1 MVAFRLYVEFI
12 DVSVHFGPICSII
25 ELFHNGTVPF
35 YIIDS
40 QTVKKHSFG
49 YRARKCFELVS

>member
-12 DVSVHFGPICSII
+12 DVSVHFGPNYMDM
-25 ELFHNGTVPF
+25 FHNGTVPF

-49 YRARKCFELVS
+49 YRAGKCFELVS

>member
-12 DVSVHFGPICSII
+12 DVSVHFGPNYMDM
-25 ELFHNGTVPF
+25 FHNGTVPF

-40 QTVKKHSFG
+40 RTVKKHSFG